1 MLFKKN
7 CKILLKFYKYVIY
20 IYKIKKW
27 PKLLKS
33 KIACKKRVPRFHTIS
48 STSIFYIK
56 MIKEHV
62 VCLVNRILPSG
73 YTVIR
78 MNATLCK
85 DKTYSLLILSIVY
98 KPIYCSLH
106 FNVFR
111 LTFKYC

>member
-1 MLFKKN
+1 MAKIIEIKN
-7 CKILLKFYKYVIY
+7 
-20 IYKIKKW
+20 
-27 PKLLKS
+27 S
-33 KIACKKRVPRFHTIS
+33 MQKRVPRFHTIS

-56 MIKEHV
+56 IIKEHV

-98 KPIYCSLH
+98 KPIYCFLH